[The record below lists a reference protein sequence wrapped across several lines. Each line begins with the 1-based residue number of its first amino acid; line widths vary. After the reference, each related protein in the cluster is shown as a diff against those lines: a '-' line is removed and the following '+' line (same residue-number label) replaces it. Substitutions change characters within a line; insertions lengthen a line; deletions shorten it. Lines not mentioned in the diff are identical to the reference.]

1 MNNKAIKL
9 DPTTQRESFSE
20 LLGQLFR
27 NSAAVVRDEI
37 QLVVQRISE
46 MVKAARSG
54 VLLVVTGAVI
64 SISAF
69 MCLCVALI
77 IGLTSYMSPIIAVL
91 VTGLVFAFVSV
102 VIAFIGYRQ
111 LKGVSVTLRD
121 NPNTKRRT
129 RNG

>member
-1 MNNKAIKL
+1 MNNKAIKQ

-20 LLGQLFR
+20 LLGQLAK
-27 NSAAVVRDEI
+27 NSAAVVRNEI
-37 QLVVQRISE
+37 QLVIQRISE
-46 MVKAARSG
+46 MVNAVRSG

-77 IGLTSYMSPIIAVL
+77 IGLTSYMSPIIAAL
-91 VTGLVFAFVSV
+91 VAGLVFAFVSV

-111 LKGVSVTLRD
+111 LKGISVTLRE
-121 NPNTKRRT
+121 NPNIKRGT